1 VRNQGQPLV
10 VIGVLIILA
19 SLALLIG
26 NLLDIDMGVLC
37 LPVFLILA
45 GIWLLAR
52 PYVVSPET
60 ALRFRVFGPIRRVGS
75 WTVTD
80 EEIYYLLG
88 DAKFDL
94 TEAEIPAGETVIRV
108 YYLLGDIKMW
118 VPEDVG
124 VSISS
129 MAVITEAR
137 LFGEKREGFFSH
149 VELASE
155 EYKTFERRV
164 RLEVVCF
171 IADIRARLE

>member
-1 VRNQGQPLV
+1 MRKQGQPLV
-10 VIGVLIILA
+10 VIGILTILA

-26 NLLDIDMGVLC
+26 KVLGFDVGVLC
-37 LPVFLILA
+37 LPALLILA

-52 PYVVSPET
+52 PYLVSPET
-60 ALRFRVFGPIRRVGS
+60 ALRFRVFGPIRRVGR
-75 WTVTD
+75 WAVTD
-80 EEIYYLLG
+80 EEIYFLLG
-88 DAKFDL
+88 DAKLDFS
-94 TEAEIPAGETVIRV
+94 EAEIPTGETVIRV

-149 VELASE
+149 VELASD
-155 EYKTFERRV
+155 EYETLERRV

>member
-1 VRNQGQPLV
+1 MRKQGQPLV

-26 NLLDIDMGVLC
+26 NLLDIDVGVLC
-37 LPVFLILA
+37 LPALLILA

-80 EEIYYLLG
+80 EETYFLLG

-94 TEAEIPAGETVIRV
+94 TEAEIPIGETVIRV

-118 VPEDVG
+118 VPEGVG

-137 LFGEKREGFFSH
+137 LFGEKREGFFSQ

-155 EYKTFERRV
+155 EYETFERRV
-164 RLEVVCF
+164 RLEAVCF

>member
-1 VRNQGQPLV
+1 MRNPRQPLV

-26 NLLDIDMGVLC
+26 NLLDVDVGVLC
-37 LPVFLILA
+37 LPSLLILA

-52 PYVVSPET
+52 PHLVSPDT
-60 ALRFRVFGPIRRVGS
+60 AMRFRVFGPIRRVGS
-75 WTVTD
+75 WTVAD
-80 EEIYYLLG
+80 EEIYFLLG
-88 DAKFDL
+88 DVKLDL
-94 TEAEIPAGETVIRV
+94 VNAEIPPGESVIRV

-118 VPEDVG
+118 VPEGVG

-155 EYKTFERRV
+155 EYETFERRV

>member
-1 VRNQGQPLV
+1 MRKQGQPLV
-10 VIGVLIILA
+10 VIGILIILA

-26 NLLDIDMGVLC
+26 TVLDFDVGVLC
-37 LPVFLILA
+37 LPALLILA

-52 PYVVSPET
+52 PYLVSPET
-60 ALRFRVFGPIRRVGS
+60 ALRVRVFGPIRRVGR
-75 WTVTD
+75 WAVTD
-80 EEIYYLLG
+80 EEIYFLLG
-88 DAKFDL
+88 DAKLDFS
-94 TEAEIPAGETVIRV
+94 EAEIPTGETVIRV

-149 VELASE
+149 VELASD
-155 EYKTFERRV
+155 EYETLERRV